1 MVEIIMNGYRRMEPS
16 SEFAISPKGTPFG
29 SMKELRKEVT
39 SVLGEVI
46 EFGRLPVV
54 TFSAGGIATPADA
67 ALMMSH
73 GMDGI
78 FVGSGI
84 FKSSDPT
91 NTAEAIVMATHH
103 FDDPSIVR
111 DACKMVGEAMPG
123 LEIDDLE
130 VRLEERGW

>member
-1 MVEIIMNGYRRMEPS
+1 MLGN
-16 SEFAISPKGTPFG
+16 
-29 SMKELRKEVT
+29 LEVT
-39 SVLGEVI
+39 
-46 EFGRLPVV
+46 F
-54 TFSAGGIATPADA
+54 D
-67 ALMMSH
+67 
-73 GMDGI
+73 DGI